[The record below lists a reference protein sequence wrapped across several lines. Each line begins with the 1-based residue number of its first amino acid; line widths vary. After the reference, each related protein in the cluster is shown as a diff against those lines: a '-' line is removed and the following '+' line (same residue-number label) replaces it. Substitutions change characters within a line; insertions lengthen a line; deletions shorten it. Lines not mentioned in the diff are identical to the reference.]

1 MAGAKPHFAPHAA
14 YAASASAPAP
24 TAAPASDSS
33 SSASADAGADV
44 IVFRLLLPRAFGDED
59 AFHLYAAIA
68 PLRRNAAA
76 LQVRVDALQGYP
88 EDSAS
93 RVAVVLGPTSP
104 SRRVEAS
111 SSSSSGEPL
120 QLSPVQEALVALVDV
135 GGVLHRVVGRGPEF
149 VTCLVLVEAARLD
162 DQGRWTLRAI
172 TSETGAEIRFKS
184 LAGDAKPSLHSPDE
198 VLEITGDRTTIRK
211 AIVALSS
218 YVQGDLHAGTL
229 TNSVTTASA
238 ELPRTTLEVPET
250 NFGAL
255 HSGGSTQYAKS
266 SIPRI
271 DSPQG
276 VTGDVKSKHQQ
287 QISFRLLCHVN
298 LAGGLIGTK
307 GLLIKSFESETGASI
322 DVGNPYSGC
331 TERVITIS
339 ALESPGPYSTV
350 QRAMLCIF
358 ERMEEVERNGHSTFG
373 KPGYSTR
380 VLVPKSQFYWL
391 VGLGG
396 AVIQEIVKST
406 GAGIEIMDEA
416 DVPACASHCE
426 RVLQIT
432 GELVDVR
439 KALIVLSDKLR
450 DYAFSS
456 KSTKYDDANATSSD
470 ITESTPSRQVKI
482 FSTSYSSTVNF
493 PMIDHGPSLNQMN
506 SVENSFCAFHLG
518 SPGSSELEKSANAN
532 DVGIMKSKNAVQK
545 SAGGSGAITIT
556 GVQKP
561 ADGSGDRIN
570 NSCIGITSPEDN
582 KFSSHQRIKDPVVIR
597 MTYEVAACQRVLCIL
612 YGDDGYYLAQL
623 RQISGAD
630 ITVYDPPPE
639 TSDGSIIV
647 ISGTPDQA
655 QLALAAL
662 IDLTKK
668 MTSSSSDPQA

>member
-14 YAASASAPAP
+14 YAGSASASVPAP
-24 TAAPASDSS
+24 APASDSTS
-33 SSASADAGADV
+33 SNSTASADADADAGADV

-76 LQVRVDALQGYP
+76 LQVRVDALEGYP

-104 SRRVEAS
+104 SRRVEA
-111 SSSSSGEPL
+111 SSSSGEPL

-162 DQGRWTLRAI
+162 DQGRRTLRAI
-172 TSETGAEIRFKS
+172 ASETGAEIRFTS
-184 LAGDAKPSLHSPDE
+184 LAGDAKPTLHSPDE

-211 AIVALSS
+211 AIVTLSS
-218 YVQGDLHAGTL
+218 YVQGDLHAGSIT
-229 TNSVTTASA
+229 TSVTTASP

-255 HSGGSTQYAKS
+255 HSGGSTQYANS

-276 VTGDVKSKHQQ
+276 VTGDVNSKHQQ

-307 GLLIKSFESETGASI
+307 GMLIKSFESETGASI
-322 DVGNPYSGC
+322 DVESRTILHSAEGN
-331 TERVITIS
+331 
-339 ALESPGPYSTV
+339 ALYL
-350 QRAMLCIF
+350 RK
-358 ERMEEVERNGHSTFG
+358 NGGGG
-373 KPGYSTR
+373 KKWALDIR
-380 VLVPKSQFYWL
+380 QARILSQ
-391 VGLGG
+391 
-396 AVIQEIVKST
+396 S
-406 GAGIEIMDEA
+406 
-416 DVPACASHCE
+416 ACAQKPI
-426 RVLQIT
+426 LLIT

-450 DYAFSS
+450 NYAFSS

-470 ITESTPSRQVKI
+470 ITESTPSRQV
-482 FSTSYSSTVNF
+482 
-493 PMIDHGPSLNQMN
+493 D

-545 SAGGSGAITIT
+545 SAGGSGAVTIT

-561 ADGSGDRIN
+561 ADGSGNRIN

-582 KFSSHQRIKDPVVIR
+582 KYSRFFLASVVPWCGRCPPSLAWFPRRCTAAGDPLELPDSI
-597 MTYEVAACQRVLCIL
+597 EDAHELLDSIEDASIAE
-612 YGDDGYYLAQL
+612 AQ
-623 RQISGAD
+623 
-630 ITVYDPPPE
+630 E
-639 TSDGSIIV
+639 
-647 ISGTPDQA
+647 
-655 QLALAAL
+655 LAATM
-662 IDLTKK
+662 DGAAR
-668 MTSSSSDPQA
+668 PGGRPAC

>member
-14 YAASASAPAP
+14 YAGSASASVPAP
-24 TAAPASDSS
+24 APASDSTS
-33 SSASADAGADV
+33 SNSTASADADADAGADV

-76 LQVRVDALQGYP
+76 LQVRVDALEGYP

-104 SRRVEAS
+104 SRRVEA
-111 SSSSSGEPL
+111 SSSSGEPL

-162 DQGRWTLRAI
+162 DQGRRTLRAI
-172 TSETGAEIRFKS
+172 ASETGAEIRFTS
-184 LAGDAKPSLHSPDE
+184 LAGDAKPTLHSPDE

-211 AIVALSS
+211 AIVTLSS
-218 YVQGDLHAGTL
+218 YVQGDLHAGSIT
-229 TNSVTTASA
+229 TSVTTASP

-255 HSGGSTQYAKS
+255 HSGGSTQYANS

-276 VTGDVKSKHQQ
+276 VTGDVNSKHQQ

-307 GLLIKSFESETGASI
+307 GMLIKSFESETGASI

-339 ALESPGPYSTV
+339 ALE
-350 QRAMLCIF
+350 
-358 ERMEEVERNGHSTFG
+358 
-373 KPGYSTR
+373 
-380 VLVPKSQFYWL
+380 
-391 VGLGG
+391 
-396 AVIQEIVKST
+396 
-406 GAGIEIMDEA
+406 
-416 DVPACASHCE
+416 
-426 RVLQIT
+426 IT

-450 DYAFSS
+450 NYAFSS

-470 ITESTPSRQVKI
+470 ITESTPSRQV
-482 FSTSYSSTVNF
+482 
-493 PMIDHGPSLNQMN
+493 D

-545 SAGGSGAITIT
+545 SAGGSGAVTIT

-561 ADGSGDRIN
+561 ADGSGNRIN

-582 KFSSHQRIKDPVVIR
+582 KYSRFFLASVVPWCGRCPPSLAWFPRRCTAAGDPLELPDSI
-597 MTYEVAACQRVLCIL
+597 EDAHELLDSIEDASIAE
-612 YGDDGYYLAQL
+612 AQ
-623 RQISGAD
+623 
-630 ITVYDPPPE
+630 E
-639 TSDGSIIV
+639 
-647 ISGTPDQA
+647 
-655 QLALAAL
+655 LAATM
-662 IDLTKK
+662 DGAAR
-668 MTSSSSDPQA
+668 PGGRPAC

>member
-14 YAASASAPAP
+14 YAASAP

-33 SSASADAGADV
+33 SSNSSASADAGADV

-76 LQVRVDALQGYP
+76 LQVRVDALEGYP

-104 SRRVEAS
+104 SRRVEASS

-172 TSETGAEIRFKS
+172 TSETGAEIRFTS
-184 LAGDAKPSLHSPDE
+184 LAGGAKPSLHSPDE
-198 VLEITGDRTTIRK
+198 VLEITGDRTTMRK

-229 TNSVTTASA
+229 TTSVTTASP

-255 HSGGSTQYAKS
+255 HSGGSTQYANS

-287 QISFRLLCHVN
+287 QISFRLLCHAN

-307 GLLIKSFESETGASI
+307 GMLIKSFESETGASI

-358 ERMEEVERNGHSTFG
+358 ERMEEVERNGRSTFG

-396 AVIQEIVKST
+396 AVIQEIVKSA

-450 DYAFSS
+450 DYVFSS

-482 FSTSYSSTVNF
+482 SSTGYSSTENF
-493 PMIDHGPSLNQMN
+493 PMIDHGPSLNQMD
-506 SVENSFCAFHLG
+506 SVKNSFCAFHLG

-662 IDLTKK
+662 VDLTKK

>member
-470 ITESTPSRQVKI
+470 ITESTPSRQ
-482 FSTSYSSTVNF
+482 
-493 PMIDHGPSLNQMN
+493 
-506 SVENSFCAFHLG
+506 
-518 SPGSSELEKSANAN
+518 KSANAN